1 MLDGDRLAL
10 ARLITRIENRMPDVS
25 DIMRAIHE
33 RTGRAYVL
41 GITGPPGAGKST
53 LVDRVTS
60 LLRAEKIPVG
70 VIAVDPSSPFTGGA
84 VLGDRIRMQA
94 HTLDP
99 DVFIRSM
106 ATRGSLGGLARATG
120 DVIKLM
126 DAFGFPWII
135 IETVGVGQTELDIIR
150 QADTTVVTLV
160 PESGDS
166 IQAMKAGLMEVAD
179 IFVVNKAD
187 RDGAHALMAELRFS
201 VHLHYTSG
209 AAAKDVDW
217 EVPVLAA
224 QAAND
229 VGIDALLADVRKH
242 RSALEQAGALEKRRQ
257 ARRRS
262 ELEALLV
269 EEFSAQITA
278 RVQTDPALAR
288 TLEAVTAGTLD
299 SYSAVAQILAQPLK
313 RPCQPRAPP
322 PLCCPCGAPDAAF
335 AHLVRRRSRLAH
347 LRRDDR
353 GGRRAFHAA
362 GLVPPAPPAQGQ
374 AAAALGPRARAGRT
388 GDRLRLRP
396 GPAARSSA

>member
-1 MLDGDRLAL
+1 MLAGDRLAL
-10 ARLITRIENRMPDVS
+10 ARLITRVENRMPGVAE
-25 DIMRAIHE
+25 IMRSVQP
-33 RTGRAYVL
+33 RLGRAHVL
-41 GITGPPGAGKST
+41 GVTGPPGAGKST
-53 LVDRVTS
+53 LVDRLTAR
-60 LLRAEKIPVG
+60 LRAEGPSVG

-106 ATRGSLGGLARATG
+106 ATRGSLGGLSRATG

-150 QADTTVVTLV
+150 QADTTVVALV

-209 AAAKDVDW
+209 AGPKDADW
-217 EVPVLAA
+217 EVPVLAV
-224 QAAND
+224 QAVHD
-229 VGIDALLADVRKH
+229 VGIAALLADVRRH
-242 RSALEQAGALEKRRQ
+242 SAALEQAGALEKRRQ
-257 ARRRS
+257 ARRRA

-269 EEFSAQITA
+269 EEFTAQITA

-288 TLEAVTAGTLD
+288 TLEAVTTGALD
-299 SYSAVAQILAQPLK
+299 SYSAVAQIIAQTLK
-313 RPCQPRAPP
+313 RP
-322 PLCCPCGAPDAAF
+322 
-335 AHLVRRRSRLAH
+335 
-347 LRRDDR
+347 
-353 GGRRAFHAA
+353 
-362 GLVPPAPPAQGQ
+362 
-374 AAAALGPRARAGRT
+374 
-388 GDRLRLRP
+388 
-396 GPAARSSA
+396 

>member
-1 MLDGDRLAL
+1 MTDLVRRMLDGDRLAL
-10 ARLITRIENRMPDVS
+10 ARLITRVENRASDVP
-25 DIMRAIHE
+25 DIMRAVHP

-53 LVDRVTS
+53 LVDRVTVR
-60 LLRAEKIPVG
+60 LRAEKQPVG

-84 VLGDRIRMQA
+84 VLGDRIRMQT

-150 QADTTVVTLV
+150 QVDTTVVALV

-179 IFVVNKAD
+179 VFVVNKAD

-201 VHLHYTSG
+201 VHLHYTGGG
-209 AAAKDVDW
+209 APKDVDW

-229 VGIDALLADVRKH
+229 VGIDELIGQVKRH
-242 RSALEQAGALEKRRQ
+242 RAVLEQAGALETRRQ
-257 ARRRS
+257 ARRRA

-269 EEFSAQITA
+269 EEFTAQVTA
-278 RVQTDPALAR
+278 RVQTDAALGA
-288 TLEAVTAGTLD
+288 TIEAVTAGRLD
-299 SYSAVAQILAQPLK
+299 PYSAVAEILSQT
-313 RPCQPRAPP
+313 
-322 PLCCPCGAPDAAF
+322 
-335 AHLVRRRSRLAH
+335 
-347 LRRDDR
+347 LRR
-353 GGRRAFHAA
+353 
-362 GLVPPAPPAQGQ
+362 P
-374 AAAALGPRARAGRT
+374 
-388 GDRLRLRP
+388 
-396 GPAARSSA
+396 

>member
-1 MLDGDRLAL
+1 VTDLVRRMLDGDRLAL
-10 ARLITRIENRMPDVS
+10 ARLITRVENRASDVP
-25 DIMRAIHE
+25 DIMRAVHP

-53 LVDRVTS
+53 LVDRVTVR
-60 LLRAEKIPVG
+60 LRAEKQPVG

-84 VLGDRIRMQA
+84 VLGDRIRMQT

-150 QADTTVVTLV
+150 QVDTTVVALV

-179 IFVVNKAD
+179 VFVVNKAD

-209 AAAKDVDW
+209 GAPKDVDW

-229 VGIDALLADVRKH
+229 VGIDELIGQVKRH
-242 RSALEQAGALEKRRQ
+242 RAVLEQAGALETRRQ
-257 ARRRS
+257 ARRRA

-269 EEFSAQITA
+269 EEFTAQVTA
-278 RVQTDPALAR
+278 RVQTDAALGA
-288 TLEAVTAGTLD
+288 TIEAVTAGRLD
-299 SYSAVAQILAQPLK
+299 PYSAVAQILSQT
-313 RPCQPRAPP
+313 
-322 PLCCPCGAPDAAF
+322 
-335 AHLVRRRSRLAH
+335 
-347 LRRDDR
+347 LRR
-353 GGRRAFHAA
+353 
-362 GLVPPAPPAQGQ
+362 P
-374 AAAALGPRARAGRT
+374 
-388 GDRLRLRP
+388 
-396 GPAARSSA
+396 

>member
-10 ARLITRIENRMPDVS
+10 ARLITRVENRAPDVPE
-25 DIMRAIHE
+25 IMRAVHA

-53 LVDRVTS
+53 LVDRVTGR
-60 LLRAEKIPVG
+60 LRAEKQPVG

-84 VLGDRIRMQA
+84 VLGDRIRMQT

-135 IETVGVGQTELDIIR
+135 VETVGVGQTELDIIR
-150 QADTTVVTLV
+150 KVDTTVVTLV

-179 IFVVNKAD
+179 VFVVNKAD

-209 AAAKDVDW
+209 GVPKDVDW

-229 VGIDALLADVRKH
+229 VGIDELMGQVKRH
-242 RSALEQAGALEKRRQ
+242 RAVLEQAGALETRRQ
-257 ARRRS
+257 ARRRA

-269 EEFSAQITA
+269 EEFTAQVTE
-278 RVQTDPALAR
+278 RVQTDAALGA
-288 TLEAVTAGTLD
+288 TIEAVTAGRLD
-299 SYSAVAQILAQPLK
+299 PYSAVARILAQT
-313 RPCQPRAPP
+313 
-322 PLCCPCGAPDAAF
+322 
-335 AHLVRRRSRLAH
+335 
-347 LRRDDR
+347 LRR
-353 GGRRAFHAA
+353 
-362 GLVPPAPPAQGQ
+362 P
-374 AAAALGPRARAGRT
+374 
-388 GDRLRLRP
+388 
-396 GPAARSSA
+396 

>member
-10 ARLITRIENRMPDVS
+10 ARLITRVENRAPEVPE
-25 DIMRAIHE
+25 IMRAVHE

-60 LLRAEKIPVG
+60 RLRAQGLAVG

-84 VLGDRIRMQA
+84 VLGDRIRMQT

-150 QADTTVVTLV
+150 QVDTTVVALV

-179 IFVVNKAD
+179 VFVVNKAD

-209 AAAKDVDW
+209 GGPKDIDW
-217 EVPVLAA
+217 EVPILAA

-229 VGIDALLADVRKH
+229 VGIDELMTQVQRH
-242 RSALEQAGALEKRRQ
+242 RAVLEQAGALETRRQ
-257 ARRRS
+257 ARRRA

-269 EEFSAQITA
+269 EEFTAQVTA
-278 RVQTDPALAR
+278 RVQTDPALGA
-288 TLEAVTAGTLD
+288 TIDAVTAGRLD
-299 SYSAVAQILAQPLK
+299 PYSAVAQILSQT
-313 RPCQPRAPP
+313 
-322 PLCCPCGAPDAAF
+322 
-335 AHLVRRRSRLAH
+335 
-347 LRRDDR
+347 LRR
-353 GGRRAFHAA
+353 
-362 GLVPPAPPAQGQ
+362 P
-374 AAAALGPRARAGRT
+374 
-388 GDRLRLRP
+388 
-396 GPAARSSA
+396 

>member
-10 ARLITRIENRMPDVS
+10 ARLITRVENRASDVPE
-25 DIMRAIHE
+25 IMRAIHA

-53 LVDRVTS
+53 LVDRVTAR
-60 LLRAEKIPVG
+60 LRAEKQAVG

-84 VLGDRIRMQA
+84 VLGDRIRMQT

-150 QADTTVVTLV
+150 QVDTTVVALV

-201 VHLHYTSG
+201 VHLHYTGGG
-209 AAAKDVDW
+209 APKDVDW

-229 VGIDALLADVRKH
+229 VGIDELIGQVKRH
-242 RSALEQAGALEKRRQ
+242 RAVLEQAGALETRRQ
-257 ARRRS
+257 ARRRA

-269 EEFSAQITA
+269 EEFTAQVTA
-278 RVQTDPALAR
+278 RVQTDAALGA
-288 TLEAVTAGTLD
+288 TIEAVTAGRLD
-299 SYSAVAQILAQPLK
+299 PYSAVAQILSQT
-313 RPCQPRAPP
+313 
-322 PLCCPCGAPDAAF
+322 
-335 AHLVRRRSRLAH
+335 
-347 LRRDDR
+347 LRR
-353 GGRRAFHAA
+353 
-362 GLVPPAPPAQGQ
+362 P
-374 AAAALGPRARAGRT
+374 
-388 GDRLRLRP
+388 
-396 GPAARSSA
+396 

>member
-1 MLDGDRLAL
+1 MAVDAAARAAGLAEAAAAGDRLAL
-10 ARLITRIENRMPDVS
+10 ARLLTAVENRSPVAEAALRELYP
-25 DIMRAIHE
+25 RA
-33 RTGRAYVL
+33 GRAHLV

-53 LVDRVTS
+53 LVDRVTT
-60 LLRAEKIPVG
+60 LLRAEKLPVG

-150 QADTTVVTLV
+150 QADTTVVALV

-209 AAAKDVDW
+209 AGSKDVDW

-242 RSALEQAGALEKRRQ
+242 RAALEQAGALEKRRR
-257 ARRRS
+257 ARRRA
-262 ELEALLV
+262 ELRTLLV
-269 EEFSAQITA
+269 EEFAS
-278 RVQTDPALAR
+278 RVMAAVERDPELV
-288 TLEAVTAGTLD
+288 AVMDAVAGGTLD
-299 SYSAVAQILAQPLK
+299 AYSAVERILA
-313 RPCQPRAPP
+313 
-322 PLCCPCGAPDAAF
+322 
-335 AHLVRRRSRLAH
+335 RL
-347 LRRDDR
+347 LR
-353 GGRRAFHAA
+353 
-362 GLVPPAPPAQGQ
+362 
-374 AAAALGPRARAGRT
+374 GP
-388 GDRLRLRP
+388 
-396 GPAARSSA
+396 